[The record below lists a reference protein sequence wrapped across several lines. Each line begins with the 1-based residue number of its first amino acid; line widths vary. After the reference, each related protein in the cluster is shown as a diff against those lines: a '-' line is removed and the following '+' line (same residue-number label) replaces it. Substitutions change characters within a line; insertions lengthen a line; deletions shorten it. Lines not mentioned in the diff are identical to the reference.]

1 MKSKMHSL
9 KTRRRI
15 WLIIWILSIVTISNY
30 GGPISYG
37 FFFAVTLLP
46 IISFVYLI
54 FVFSFFKI
62 YQKLDSR
69 DVVCGK
75 STPYLFILRNEG
87 YYPFASVSVKLFSF
101 FSYVDNMNEDTEYEL
116 LHGDEYTFETKL
128 VCKYRGEYE
137 VGIREIEITDF
148 LRLFRLRY
156 KVPSTIRAL
165 VKPKITRL
173 SYLNSVD
180 SINSLSKKDNVQAQ
194 TEPDVLVRDY
204 VVGDSIK
211 HIAWK
216 ISAREQTLKVR
227 QFVGE
232 EKQGIVILGDT
243 RRHSKDMKEYLP
255 VESKILEV
263 LSSLGMFLAENSVA
277 YTTYY
282 SQENINSCT
291 VESLSGYQEYY
302 NKLDKVRFNQ
312 SESFEVVMKEL
323 LEKGVLWNSKIVFCV
338 IQQMNDH
345 IMDMVNKLSQAG
357 ITVVL
362 YIVTEENYDEYVK
375 QSNERRKIITIPVEG
390 ELEGI
395 L

>member
-180 SINSLSKKDNVQAQ
+180 SINSLSKKDYVQAQ

-282 SQENINSCT
+282 SQGNINSCT

-362 YIVTEENYDEYVK
+362 YIVTEKNYDEYVK

>member
-15 WLIIWILSIVTISNY
+15 WIIIWILSIVTISNY

-87 YYPFASVSVKLFSF
+87 YVPFASVSVKLFSF

-180 SINSLSKKDNVQAQ
+180 SINSLSKKDYVQAQ

>member
-87 YYPFASVSVKLFSF
+87 YSPFASVSVKLFSF

-180 SINSLSKKDNVQAQ
+180 SINSLSKKDYVQAQ

-227 QFVGE
+227 KFVGE

-282 SQENINSCT
+282 SQGNINSCT

-312 SESFEVVMKEL
+312 SECFEVVMKEL

-345 IMDMVNKLSQAG
+345 IMDMVSKLSQAG

>member
-9 KTRRRI
+9 KTRRRM

-180 SINSLSKKDNVQAQ
+180 SINSLSKKDYVQAQ

-282 SQENINSCT
+282 SQGNINSCT

>member
-180 SINSLSKKDNVQAQ
+180 SINSLSKKDYVQAQ

-282 SQENINSCT
+282 SQGNINSCT